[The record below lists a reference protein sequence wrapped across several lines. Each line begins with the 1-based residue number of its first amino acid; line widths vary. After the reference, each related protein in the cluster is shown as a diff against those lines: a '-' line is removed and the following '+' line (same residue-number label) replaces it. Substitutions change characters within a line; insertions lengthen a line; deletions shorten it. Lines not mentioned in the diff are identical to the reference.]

1 MGMKISMNFSMDQD
15 DLGRYANAADL
26 RHFYESFS
34 LSGLEV
40 MPLGED
46 PQHLVE
52 KDMVVGVH
60 LRCITDWMDLDQAM
74 LLSHYRRD
82 MDYARRMQAEY
93 VVFHVTQVSY
103 GESLTYEMRHSDA
116 EVVDAAAAFINE
128 LLDGQDYPFWFLME
142 NLWWPGL
149 NMLDADITSRLLS
162 KVHYA
167 KKGIML
173 DTGHFMNNHYH
184 LQTPEDA
191 IVCLNQMF
199 DAHEP
204 LLPMIRGIHLNQSL
218 SGAYMK
224 DYLQHPLTPKDDP
237 EALATQAFLHIFQI
251 DQHRPFTAP
260 GVRKLIDRI
269 SPLYVT
275 LEYITRDRKEH
286 AQFLKEGTKALFCK

>member
-1 MGMKISMNFSMDQD
+1 MD
-15 DLGRYANAADL
+15 
-26 RHFYESFS
+26 
-34 LSGLEV
+34 
-40 MPLGED
+40 
-46 PQHLVE
+46 
-52 KDMVVGVH
+52 KDREE
-60 LRCITDWMDLDQAM
+60 LIR
-74 LLSHYRRD
+74 HYRKD
-82 MDYARRMQAEY
+82 LDYARRMRAEY

-103 GESLTYEMRHSDA
+103 AESLTYEMRHSDA

-149 NMLDADITSRLLS
+149 NMLDAAITSRLLS
-162 KVHYA
+162 KVHYE

-260 GVRKLIDRI
+260 GVRELVDRI
-269 SPLYVT
+269 APLYVT
-275 LEYITRDRKEH
+275 LEYITRNRKEH
-286 AQFLKEGTKALFCK
+286 AQFLKEGTQALFGK